1 MYSTKVSSPLSFS
14 KSKHPEV
21 GFLSSWET
29 QKEGSLH
36 ISSHRMGKKK
46 DLTDLQCGRCRK
58 RKIRC
63 SGDAGNGMPCQN
75 CKAAGIDACHFLRVS
90 PLFTRSPNPSI
101 TTNSPFKVASQ
112 EAPWVQPSDPSF
124 SYELKAARAYQAV
137 GGHALAASPTHYA
150 SEMHDG
156 LPRAPQHGGYPPS
169 TAGYSSYGT
178 TGKYYS
184 SMPASWTSPAAYPA
198 DDGTGVDYS
207 AMAYPSYP
215 YHSQDASYLYRMTAA
230 KAPSNADLYVNTDG
244 TGYGY
249 SSSGAALV
257 HRPAAAGGVS
267 PADAPNFSLSNV
279 AASLPHTSSGGDRL
293 LPNPSRLPTAN
304 VLAYRTDGSA
314 ASSSY
319 ATSTKSNGSGSS
331 NNPSPTSAVSEVTTS
346 YDASPV
352 SAYPP
357 APHTLPSM
365 THLHHHH
372 HQQQQHRLS
381 NATAAD
387 MAGYPSST
395 SSADSIFTPSETS
408 LRTHGSASELSY
420 KYSDASSTG
429 SSGRRGSGETSASSG
444 SSGGGGGGGSLANG
458 QTYTVPTP
466 GSAMY
471 AAPMGHS
478 RHHVSAYALLSDDVD
493 EQQHPHYGHREHHH
507 QHQQQQPSGRRSAG
521 SLSAS

>member
-1 MYSTKVSSPLSFS
+1 MVSPSCYSDGRRYSRLEPPYVYSDRQQRYSSTSEARTS
-14 KSKHPEV
+14 TMTEREPE
-21 GFLSSWET
+21 
-29 QKEGSLH
+29 
-36 ISSHRMGKKK
+36 
-46 DLTDLQCGRCRK
+46 TDTPPRKRIAVACGRCRK

-75 CKAAGIDACHFLRVS
+75 CKAAGIDACHFLRV
-90 PLFTRSPNPSI
+90 
-101 TTNSPFKVASQ
+101 ASQ

-137 GGHALAASPTHYA
+137 GGHALAASSTHYA

-207 AMAYPSYP
+207 AMGYPSYP

-293 LPNPSRLPTAN
+293 LPNPSRLPTGN
-304 VLAYRTDGSA
+304 VLAYRTDGPA

-319 ATSTKSNGSGSS
+319 ATSAKSTGSGCS

-372 HQQQQHRLS
+372 HQQHHRLS

-444 SSGGGGGGGSLANG
+444 SSGGGGGGSLANG

-478 RHHVSAYALLSDDVD
+478 RHHVGAYALLSDDVD
-493 EQQHPHYGHREHHH
+493 QQQHPHYGHREHHH
-507 QHQQQQPSGRRSAG
+507 QHQQQHPSGRRSAG

>member
-1 MYSTKVSSPLSFS
+1 MVSPSCYSDGRRYSRLEPPYVYSDRQHRYSSTSEARTS
-14 KSKHPEV
+14 TMTEREPE
-21 GFLSSWET
+21 
-29 QKEGSLH
+29 
-36 ISSHRMGKKK
+36 
-46 DLTDLQCGRCRK
+46 TDTPPRKRIAVACGRCRK

-75 CKAAGIDACHFLRVS
+75 CKAAGIDACHFLRV
-90 PLFTRSPNPSI
+90 
-101 TTNSPFKVASQ
+101 ASQ
-112 EAPWVQPSDPSF
+112 EAPWVQPSDPGF

-207 AMAYPSYP
+207 AMGYPSYP

-267 PADAPNFSLSNV
+267 PADAPNFSLSNA
-279 AASLPHTSSGGDRL
+279 AASLPHTTSGGDRL

-319 ATSTKSNGSGSS
+319 ATSTKSTGSGSS

-365 THLHHHH
+365 THIHHHH
-372 HQQQQHRLS
+372 HHQQQHRLS
-381 NATAAD
+381 NANAD

-395 SSADSIFTPSETS
+395 SSADAIFTPSETS

-420 KYSDASSTG
+420 KYSDASPTG
-429 SSGRRGSGETSASSG
+429 SSGRRGSGGTSASSG
-444 SSGGGGGGGSLANG
+444 STGSGGGSGSLANG

-471 AAPMGHS
+471 AASMGHS
-478 RHHVSAYALLSDDVD
+478 RHHVGAYALLSDDVD
-493 EQQHPHYGHREHHH
+493 QQQQQQQQHPHYGHREHHH
-507 QHQQQQPSGRRSAG
+507 QHQQQHPSGRRSAG